1 MWEISKE
8 QEEAEL
14 KVSELMSRQVVS
26 VSPEESTAVAARLLA
41 RTNVGCL
48 PVCDSDG
55 TLRGM
60 LTDRDIV
67 LRCVAASADP
77 AATKV
82 GTIMTSR
89 VLSVSPEEDTHR
101 AAEIMAREQVR
112 RLPVADGMQVVGMI
126 SLADLVEKGHR
137 NMEAADCLKEICG
150 NVVRH

>member
-1 MWEISKE
+1 M
-8 QEEAEL
+8 

-26 VSPEESTAVAARLLA
+26 VSPEESAAVAARVLA

-48 PVCDSDG
+48 PVCDPDG

-77 AATKV
+77 AATTV

-89 VLSVSPEEDTHR
+89 VLSVSPEEDADR

-126 SLADLVEKGHR
+126 SLADLVEKGHHK
-137 NMEAADCLKEICG
+137 MEAAECLKEICG